1 MKIFLTIV
9 FLFVLSL
16 ITYSQQTV
24 TGNVTD
30 MSGLPVSEVEI
41 SIKNLEVGTKTD
53 NYGRYVI
60 TIPEGY
66 KTLSFSKEGYQVQEV
81 DVNNNVINIV
91 LSSKSTDIFDLSLE
105 ELMQLEVETATGRSE
120 KISEAPA
127 NIIVITQ
134 EDIKKRGYTE
144 LSEIFN
150 DLPGMDI
157 IRPYGDFYVR
167 NYWRGFRNI
176 IGSPYLVMVDGIETN
191 SLYFNDPEGFT
202 AMPISNIKQIE
213 IVYGPASSIYGA
225 NAAMGV
231 INIITKQ
238 NDKSNGVQ
246 VNSLTTSGFGNNQWL
261 SKIADMNLF
270 FKNNKFRMSF
280 TGRFDF
286 TNMNSKYI
294 DEYEWTSNR
303 YSNDTLLWG
312 DFLENSNFGGN
323 QRLPRKNYAFDLR
336 TYYGGTEFGV
346 QYFKQHTSWGMTYP
360 TDKYLTNQ
368 QWIEPELSIYLRHN
382 ENLTNNISSKSL
394 LQYRQSNVAP
404 GSSSIANYGGESPLL
419 YYEYW
424 QLFNQAFVLKQ
435 DFDFSYRVI
444 SASAGITYS
453 HIDLSK
459 SYDYIA
465 GTGVTPQNFEL
476 SGYDFPEIPQF
487 FPKMHNRVLSE
498 ESGVYSNLTLNIH
511 ELKFL
516 PNFMKI
522 YSNQLILG
530 SRLDYN
536 SIYGWANTYRVGY
549 VGNYNRLTLKLLYGE
564 AFQEPPANMLYSTF
578 EGRQSTST
586 LKPENSTTSEI
597 NLNYTMEKISLGSS
611 VYLVGVDN
619 AIIQLEGKAQNAGKR
634 NVFGTDVHARFI
646 VPIPNIGNI
655 DFWTYYSY
663 IQGEEEKVD
672 QNNNKITA
680 NIGDLAHHKAKT
692 GIVFSSLKYLN
703 IGLFGRWISQR
714 NTVASN
720 PVDVVDAYYTA
731 DLNFGVTN
739 LLDNKLNINFRV
751 TNLTDAKYFHPGISE
766 ANAGTNA
773 GVWQEG
779 QWIGSNGWFNSL
791 LPQPG
796 RMFYVTMNIK
806 L

>member
-1 MKIFLTIV
+1 MKTLLIFFIAFILNISI
-9 FLFVLSL
+9 FA
-16 ITYSQQTV
+16 QQTV
-24 TGNVTD
+24 SGNVTNPE
-30 MSGLPVSEVEI
+30 GLPISSVKV
-41 SIKNLEVGTKTD
+41 SIKDLDVGTQTD
-53 NYGRYVI
+53 NLGRYVI

-81 DVNNNVINIV
+81 DVNNNIINIV
-91 LSSKSTDIFDLSLE
+91 LSSKNTDIFDLSLE

-127 NIIVITQ
+127 NIIVISQ

-144 LSEIFN
+144 LSEILS

-202 AMPISNIKQIE
+202 AMPVSNIKQIE

-238 NDKSNGVQ
+238 DDNTNGLK
-246 VNSLTTSGFGNNQWL
+246 VNSFTTTGFGNKQWL
-261 SKIADMNLF
+261 SKIADMNIF
-270 FKNNKFRMSF
+270 FKKDKFRMSF

-294 DEYEWTSNR
+294 NEYEWTSNQ

-312 DFLENSNFGGN
+312 DFLNNSNFGGN
-323 QRLPRKNYAFDLR
+323 QQLPRKNYAFDLR

-382 ENLTNNISSKSL
+382 ENLSDNISSKTL

-404 GSSSIANYGGESPLL
+404 GSSSIANYGGDAPLL
-419 YYEYW
+419 FYEYW

-435 DFDFSYRVI
+435 DFDFSYKVI
-444 SASAGITYS
+444 NASAGITYS

-459 SYDYIA
+459 SYDYVT
-465 GTGVTPQNFEL
+465 GPGVTPQNFEL
-476 SGYDFPEIPQF
+476 SVYNFPEIPQF
-487 FPKMHNRVLSE
+487 YPKMYNRVISE
-498 ESGVYSNLTLNIH
+498 ESGVYSNFTLNIH
-511 ELKFL
+511 ELKFM
-516 PNFMKI
+516 PNFVKI
-522 YSNQLILG
+522 NNNQLILG
-530 SRLDYN
+530 TRLDYN
-536 SIYGWANTYRVGY
+536 SVYGWANTYRMGY
-549 VGNYNRLTLKLLYGE
+549 VGNYNKMTVKLLYGE
-564 AFQEPPANMLYSTF
+564 AFQEPPANMLYTTF
-578 EGRQSTST
+578 EGRESTSS
-586 LKPENSTTSEI
+586 LKPENSTTSEF
-597 NLNYTMEKISLGSS
+597 NLNYTMEKFSIGSS
-611 VYLVGVDN
+611 VYLVRVDN
-619 AIIQLEGKAQNAGKR
+619 AIIQLDGKAQNAGKR
-634 NVFGTDVHARFI
+634 NVIGTDNYARLIF
-646 VPIPNIGNI
+646 PIIDVGNI
-655 DFWTYYSY
+655 DFWVYYSY
-663 IQGEEEKVD
+663 IQGEEEKFD
-672 QNNNKITA
+672 DNNDKITVE
-680 NIGDLAHHKAKT
+680 IGDLARHKAKT

-703 IGLFGRWISQR
+703 VGIFGRWISQR
-714 NTVASN
+714 NTVESN

-731 DLNFGVTN
+731 DLNFGITN
-739 LLDNKLNINFRV
+739 LINNKLNINFRV
-751 TNLTDAKYFHPGISE
+751 TNLLDTKYFHPGVAD

-773 GVWQEG
+773 GMWQDG
-779 QWIGSNGWFNSL
+779 KWIGSSGWYNSL